1 MGTLQN
7 IILWET
13 LQDIVSIG
21 EAGECC
27 EHISSGCMFF
37 HTYVFIY
44 IFLVQIEKNT
54 IAREK
59 GTTTSGEPTQNR
71 GDSRNNAHLGPKL
84 PSNHKI
90 GTSNNKTFDTTN

>member
-44 IFLVQIEKNT
+44 IFLVKKKYNY
-54 IAREK
+54 K
-59 GTTTSGEPTQNR
+59 GKRYN
-71 GDSRNNAHLGPKL
+71 HLGRANTKPRGLKKQC
-84 PSNHKI
+84 PF
-90 GTSNNKTFDTTN
+90 GA